1 MEYTQEQIDKLK
13 SDPIVQLLSIV
24 TGTPIDKM
32 VSEIKVKSNKQCE
45 EPKCHP
51 EDNQVNDDTDALY
64 PLTKEDIYL
73 IVTAIKNVYVMM
85 DKFNEV
91 NIDLW
96 STNLGESISYLIE
109 ILSSYLNI
117 GDSIIN
123 IDDDDI
129 WVNEDVDTIVNII
142 INHFNNE

>member
-45 EPKCHP
+45 ELKCRP

-64 PLTKEDIYL
+64 PLTKEDIWF
-73 IVTAIKNVYVMM
+73 IVNTIKNVHLAMS
-85 DKFNEV
+85 KFY
-91 NIDLW
+91 D
-96 STNLGESISYLIE
+96 
-109 ILSSYLNI
+109 
-117 GDSIIN
+117 IN
-123 IDDDDI
+123 IDMWNTDLGCSINDLIFILCSYINDAFGVI
-129 WVNEDVDTIVNII
+129 DRETDWINDSVDVIGNKIL
-142 INHFNNE
+142 NYLNNE